1 MQEQKQAGS
10 ATLTVA
16 DDECANG
23 WAAGMHG
30 QSKARVAIPPLPARQ
45 QA

>member
-1 MQEQKQAGS
+1 MQEQKQVSS

-16 DDECANG
+16 DDECAIG
-23 WAAGMHG
+23 WAAGTHG
-30 QSKARVAIPPLPARQ
+30 QSKARVAKSPLPARQ